1 LTAKIVSV
9 IYHTEEKEL
18 SMLWFILIMAVVAA
32 VYGMGMVASII
43 GYFFLFIGLGV
54 AALVALIVVGAFLAD
69 RG

>member
-1 LTAKIVSV
+1 
-9 IYHTEEKEL
+9 
-18 SMLWFILIMAVVAA
+18 MLWFILIMAVVAA

-54 AALVALIVVGAFLAD
+54 AALVALVVVGALLAD